1 MKERYFKFLVVI
13 ILLVVA
19 VFLDQWSK
27 IWAEDNLSIPRFPE
41 HTVTKTVN
49 AETPTITLQDYIK
62 AAYPNNN
69 EDDVKSMMAYVRK
82 EGQRVL
88 PQDTLNQGDQ
98 IELGFAKITVIE
110 GYYDYQYARNPGAAF
125 SFLADQS
132 PDFRKYFFGI
142 SGILA
147 VILILVFIGMS
158 DWRKQKPL
166 ILSLGCILGGAIGN
180 IIDRFQYGYVI
191 DFVSWHYQDVYYWPT
206 FNIADVFV
214 TGGVIFLI
222 LDMII
227 HRNSD
232 NKEAIEADAK
242 AEDADA
248 KAEDADAKAE
258 EADAKA
264 EISAEEPA
272 KADDTAE
279 APATPE
285 DTVNEDAKTEDASE
299 AASEVK
305 SES

>member
-1 MKERYFKFLVVI
+1 MRGVGGGHSRECLVD
-13 ILLVVA
+13 LL
-19 VFLDQWSK
+19 
-27 IWAEDNLSIPRFPE
+27 
-41 HTVTKTVN
+41 
-49 AETPTITLQDYIK
+49 
-62 AAYPNNN
+62 
-69 EDDVKSMMAYVRK
+69 
-82 EGQRVL
+82 
-88 PQDTLNQGDQ
+88 
-98 IELGFAKITVIE
+98 
-110 GYYDYQYARNPGAAF
+110 
-125 SFLADQS
+125 
-132 PDFRKYFFGI
+132 
-142 SGILA
+142 
-147 VILILVFIGMS
+147 
-158 DWRKQKPL
+158 
-166 ILSLGCILGGAIGN
+166 N

-232 NKEAIEADAK
+232 NQEAIEADAK

-258 EADAKA
+258 DADAKA
-264 EISAEEPA
+264 EDADAKTEDADAKAEEPA
-272 KADDTAE
+272 NT
-279 APATPE
+279 E